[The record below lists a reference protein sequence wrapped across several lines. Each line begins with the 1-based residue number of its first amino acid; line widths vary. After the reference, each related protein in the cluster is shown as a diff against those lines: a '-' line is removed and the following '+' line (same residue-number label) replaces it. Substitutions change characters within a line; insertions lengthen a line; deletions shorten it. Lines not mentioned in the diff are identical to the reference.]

1 MVPII
6 CLLLYICMSTLGL
19 LSVPWTMT
27 AEMYPLEVRGIMQG
41 LTVCVAHILMFIAI
55 KSYYT
60 LSELLGG
67 SHGIQ
72 LFFAGISILGLI
84 FLYIFLPET
93 HNKSLEEIE
102 SYFSNNTMYV
112 KKRRYHRNDQFPV
125 KNEDDTCPQ
134 NV

>member
-6 CLLLYICMSTLGL
+6 CLLLYICMSTMGL

-55 KSYYT
+55 KSYYA
-60 LSELLGG
+60 LSDLLGG
-67 SHGIQ
+67 SSGVQ
-72 LFFAGISILGLI
+72 LFFAAISILGLI

-102 SYFSNNTMYV
+102 NYFSNNTIYIS
-112 KKRRYHRNDQFPV
+112 KRRYHRDDQFPV
-125 KNEDDTCPQ
+125 KTVDDNGAQ
-134 NV
+134 NA